1 MILQC
6 VGCLKFYEMSGSASK
21 LSQEGH
27 AGKASAREW
36 GGLVAKRF
44 WHSGPRSESYTDT
57 GEGQGGVVYL
67 NQPS

>member
-1 MILQC
+1 MA
-6 VGCLKFYEMSGSASK
+6 GSASK

-27 AGKASAREW
+27 AGKASAWER

-44 WHSGPRSESYTDT
+44 WHSGPRSERCSDA